1 MKKFFC
7 LIFVLICFLSGCQN
21 HYSCTQAIKERFPD
35 SEIEVLS
42 GQPIEGWSIFK
53 VNSLILFCSLQNLD
67 IYIKEST
74 FHKTII
80 NNRMHKKTT
89 NICRRSLVK

>member
-42 GQPIEGWSIFK
+42 GQPIDRICLSAMCRVSNEILLEKEGLSHL
-53 VNSLILFCSLQNLD
+53 S
-67 IYIKEST
+67 EST
-74 FHKTII
+74 
-80 NNRMHKKTT
+80 RLAD
-89 NICRRSLVK
+89 RRCN